1 MWPPCTVYFNSPEP
15 GSDSQSRK
23 YSIFSISHIVD
34 CGFTILNLCDKQFGE
49 WGEME
54 PWAQRNF
61 SITFA
66 CSILPPVFDPKI
78 TGKSFVVLAF
88 LFSTALSLIY
98 KKKKKNKCNN
108 QRLEL
113 GWSTKIF
120 RWSSKKIGWLNNFL
134 YFFERVMYYWTF
146 VLCSTNEIFSRLSP
160 LGILVYST
168 VFFTS
173 VATGWK
179 VIKKI
184 NK

>member
-98 KKKKKNKCNN
+98 KKKKKTNVTIKDSSWAGR
-108 QRLEL
+108 QKYFVGPVKRLD
-113 GWSTKIF
+113 GSTIF
-120 RWSSKKIGWLNNFL
+120 
-134 YFFERVMYYWTF
+134 
-146 VLCSTNEIFSRLSP
+146 CIFS
-160 LGILVYST
+160 
-168 VFFTS
+168 
-173 VATGWK
+173 K
-179 VIKKI
+179 E
-184 NK
+184 